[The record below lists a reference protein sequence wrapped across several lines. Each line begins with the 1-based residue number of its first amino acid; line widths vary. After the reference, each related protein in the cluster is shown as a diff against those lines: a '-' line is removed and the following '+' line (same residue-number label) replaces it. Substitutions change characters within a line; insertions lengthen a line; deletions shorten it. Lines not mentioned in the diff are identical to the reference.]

1 MDLNSAAYDADE
13 KRRTRVDVPSHVAVT
28 GCMMTD
34 CKRNEGRSEVEVTDT
49 HINNYNKKWEHLEI
63 APEDRISSWLSTQSF
78 KRV

>member
-49 HINNYNKKWEHLEI
+49 HINNYNKK
-63 APEDRISSWLSTQSF
+63 
-78 KRV
+78 